1 MVAENQ
7 HGSIIIREGT
17 AEDITSCVNAFSLML
32 DEIESFPEND
42 LINSGYNVALFRD
55 LLRISIS
62 NGYCPIIAESEGSL
76 VGVSFFMKFFGFE
89 TKDVI
94 VQALGTYVYPKYRH
108 NGLSKKLIEFG
119 FNLYKSKGVDKV
131 LGKVFES
138 RNNAN
143 TVIKD
148 LKLEEITVLCR
159 TLS

>member
-1 MVAENQ
+1 MEAEKQ
-7 HGSIIIREGT
+7 LGSINIREGT
-17 AEDITSCVNAFSLML
+17 LSDLIPCVNAFSLML
-32 DEIESFPEND
+32 DEIENFPEND
-42 LINSGYNVALFRD
+42 LINSGYNVVLFRN
-55 LLRISIS
+55 LLETSIKF
-62 NGYCPIIAESEGSL
+62 GFPPIIAEVDGSL
-76 VGVSFFMKFFGFE
+76 VGASFFMKLFGFE
-89 TKDVI
+89 TKTVI

-108 NGLSKKLIEFG
+108 NGLSKQLIEFG